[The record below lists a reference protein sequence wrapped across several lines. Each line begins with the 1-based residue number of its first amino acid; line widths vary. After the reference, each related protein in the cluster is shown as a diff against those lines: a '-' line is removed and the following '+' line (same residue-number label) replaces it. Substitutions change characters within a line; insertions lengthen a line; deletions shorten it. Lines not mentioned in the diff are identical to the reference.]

1 MSNLQ
6 FLMHKGE
13 LPILWKHKCD
23 KKYSIQIPE
32 QTFMCGLQTGGNNN
46 DMPNWSITK
55 KHLFWKCLPCNL
67 NLLGN
72 NAPCL

>member
-46 DMPNWSITK
+46 DMPHWSITK
-55 KHLFWKCLPCNL
+55 KLVLKMSALQLKFIRK
-67 NLLGN
+67 
-72 NAPCL
+72 